1 MKKIFFLI
9 VLVAF
14 PLSSYAL
21 GPLTC
26 SNIYGLGITNLQSAV
41 VSFGCLIKDAG
52 KLLVPLAV
60 LFFLYGL
67 MKFILNAGSEEA
79 QKSGKNIMI
88 WGIITLF
95 IMVSFWGIITLIQS
109 NLSITNVN
117 FP

>member
-1 MKKIFFLI
+1 
-9 VLVAF
+9 
-14 PLSSYAL
+14 
-21 GPLTC
+21 
-26 SNIYGLGITNLQSAV
+26 
-41 VSFGCLIKDAG
+41 
-52 KLLVPLAV
+52 
-60 LFFLYGL
+60 